1 MASHVEAHSILLSVG
16 RTLAGGNYGGNT
28 SVGKHWPICP
38 FYGAIR
44 PFIYSMTSFLSL
56 LSCLVSNLPLRSSLH
71 FKFSFQP
78 WEPKS
83 ILEAQQLSF
92 ATHPGQI
99 KFVRNTMSTSS
110 DPAPFLDEKQH
121 ASPPSSTNNSLPDTN
136 ESSNTDGAL
145 AEKGPEATEPP
156 VSPRPVKG
164 VLWALVVVAILSSTF
179 LFSLDNTVVA
189 DVQPTIVR
197 QFGSVNKL
205 TWLSVGYLLGSTTTN
220 LLWYVLAFCHA
231 K

>member
-1 MASHVEAHSILLSVG
+1 
-16 RTLAGGNYGGNT
+16 
-28 SVGKHWPICP
+28 
-38 FYGAIR
+38 
-44 PFIYSMTSFLSL
+44 
-56 LSCLVSNLPLRSSLH
+56 
-71 FKFSFQP
+71 
-78 WEPKS
+78 
-83 ILEAQQLSF
+83 
-92 ATHPGQI
+92 
-99 KFVRNTMSTSS
+99 MSTSS

-156 VSPRPVKG
+156 ASPRPVKG
-164 VLWALVVVAILSSTF
+164 ILWALVVVAILSSTF

-231 K
+231 QKILAFNRSVGADAGYNEI